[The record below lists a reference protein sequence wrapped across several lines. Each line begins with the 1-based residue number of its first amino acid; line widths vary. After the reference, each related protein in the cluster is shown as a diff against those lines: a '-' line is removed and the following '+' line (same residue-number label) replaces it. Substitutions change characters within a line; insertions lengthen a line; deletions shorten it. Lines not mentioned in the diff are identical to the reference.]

1 MIIAIS
7 ILIIPYGF
15 IDYFEQTVSYGCAK
29 TSFWIFFVLL
39 NAFYCGALTMF
50 FSSEISIPFI
60 SIEDVIREYPY
71 WKLKMLNGND
81 VHFQYKA
88 IQVLK
93 IKYSIKYSVYVLRHY
108 NLKREIHFMLNF
120 GTEFKT
126 NLKKLY
132 LIALKKV
139 KLISKLD
146 TITSLTYL
154 LFSYLLSL
162 PFFNSQAW
170 AYCYKNKLLYIVAL
184 EC

>member
-7 ILIIPYGF
+7 ILIIPYAF

-88 IQVLK
+88 IQVG
-93 IKYSIKYSVYVLRHY
+93 ISESDYRINYP
-108 NLKREIHFMLNF
+108 IHHIM
-120 GTEFKT
+120 
-126 NLKKLY
+126 Y
-132 LIALKKV
+132 
-139 KLISKLD
+139 
-146 TITSLTYL
+146 
-154 LFSYLLSL
+154 
-162 PFFNSQAW
+162 
-170 AYCYKNKLLYIVAL
+170 
-184 EC
+184 